1 MTTQEYYARRR
12 KRLEQKLQRLNRKEA
27 AVLAREQK
35 HDETI
40 ARDLA
45 GVPGHFAHGLN
56 FYKLFWVFF
65 LCCFLGVVI
74 ETVFCWVNTGQITQR
89 TGLVWGPFNLIYG
102 VGAVLLTV
110 CLHPFIGKSD
120 RWIFLGGAVIGGAF
134 EYFCSWLQETITGT
148 VSWDYSEYMFNLN
161 GRINL
166 LYCLFWG
173 VLGLVW
179 VKEIFPRL
187 NGFIERNVSR
197 VYGITLTWVLV
208 AFMLANTLV
217 SGAAVLRQ
225 SQRRAGV
232 PAVHAW
238 QQTMDVRYP
247 DERLAKIFPSMVEVQ
262 RGEQRVTAVLQTD
275 ESAP

>member
-208 AFMLANTLV
+208 VFMLANTLV

-232 PAVHAW
+232 PAAHAW

>member
-1 MTTQEYYARRR
+1 MTTQEAYERRR
-12 KRLEQKLQRLNRKEA
+12 KRLNEKLRRLDEREAAALQR
-27 AVLAREQK
+27 EQR
-35 HDETI
+35 HNEQI

-56 FYKLFWVFF
+56 VYKLFWVFF

-74 ETVFCWVNTGQITQR
+74 ETVFCWVTTGRISQR

-110 CLHPFIGKSD
+110 CLYPLIGKSD
-120 RWIFLGGAVIGGAF
+120 RWIFAGGAVIGGAF
-134 EYFCSWLQETITGT
+134 EYFCGWLQETLIGT

-173 VLGLVW
+173 VLALVW
-179 VKEIFPRL
+179 VKELFPRL
-187 NGFIERNVSR
+187 NGWIERRVSR
-197 VYGITLTWVLV
+197 AYGVALTWVLA
-208 AFMLANTLV
+208 AFMLANSLV

-225 SQRRAGV
+225 SQRREGM

-238 QQTMDVRYP
+238 QQTMDARFP
-247 DERLAKIFPSMVEVQ
+247 DERLAEIFPSMAAVE
-262 RGEQRVTAVLQTD
+262 R
-275 ESAP
+275 